1 MIKKIFIPIFFL
13 ILFSCSNIKT
23 EYDANGNKIREYEL
37 INNKLSGVYKEF
49 YKDGNL
55 KAIHIYK
62 NGLKTD
68 SSAYYNTKEEIVL
81 IDRYL
86 QNNIIYQKEFNNN
99 TLVSEGKFSYSS
111 SRQLYINQVGKW
123 KYYKKNGKLDKVI
136 EYVNLCGKQY
146 TNQGWYFDDKGDTL
160 KEYGNYF
167 EIKFLPKNI
176 KKNDTVCLQ
185 MMYKPIIY
193 LNSEVMLC
201 FDTENNVSKDFCNID
216 KVKLAKFYKTSDV
229 LKTYVRFESSGQKN
243 IRGYIKEYFNKES
256 SAQDSTTSGERYL
269 YFDIPIKVE

>member
-13 ILFSCSNIKT
+13 ILFSCSNRKT
-23 EYDANGNKIREYEL
+23 EYDENGNKIREYEL
-37 INNKLSGVYKEF
+37 VNNKLSGVYKEF
-49 YKDGNL
+49 YEDGKL

-68 SSAYYNTKEEIVL
+68 SSTYYNTKEEIVL
-81 IDRYL
+81 IDKYL

-99 TLVSEGKFSYSS
+99 ILLSEGEFSYTSS
-111 SRQLYINQVGKW
+111 SQLNKNQIGKW
-123 KYYKKNGKLDKVI
+123 KYYKKNGKLEKII
-136 EYVNLCGKQY
+136 EYINLCGKQY
-146 TNQGWYFDDKGDTL
+146 TNQGWYFDEKGDTL

-167 EIKFLPKNI
+167 KIKFLPKNI
-176 KKNDTVCLQ
+176 KKYDIVCLQ
-185 MMYKPIIY
+185 MTYKPIIY

-201 FDTENNVSKDFCNID
+201 FDTANNVSKDFCNIHR
-216 KVKLAKFYKTSDV
+216 VKLAEFHKTSDV

-256 SAQDSTTSGERYL
+256 TRQDSITSGERYL